1 MNEAEKAQPQNNLE
15 PEGAEIAEDGFTPAQ
30 HEETAGAAQPAAE
43 DPTLALTARVK
54 DLEDRLLRQAAEFE
68 NYKKRALAETQN
80 RLKYG
85 PADLIR
91 DLLTGLDNLERALA
105 HAQEQS
111 KGNEALSQFVSG
123 IAMVQTQLFETLRKN
138 NVERIYP
145 LGEKF
150 DPNLHE
156 AVGMVA
162 SSEFQNDHV
171 ALVMQAGY
179 KLHER
184 VIRPSMVQVARKE

>member
-1 MNEAEKAQPQNNLE
+1 MNEEEKAQPQTDLA
-15 PEGAEIAEDGFTPAQ
+15 PEGMENAEDGFTPAQ
-30 HEETAGAAQPAAE
+30 HQEAQGGEPPVAE
-43 DPTLALTARVK
+43 DPTLALTARIK

-80 RLKYG
+80 RLKYAS
-85 PADLIR
+85 ADLIR
-91 DLLTGLDNLERALA
+91 ELLTGLDNLERALG

-111 KGNEALSQFVSG
+111 KDNEALGQFANG
-123 IAMVQTQLFETLRKN
+123 IAMVHTQLFETLRKN